1 MLRAKEILQ
10 IDATILAGILI
21 LLTLVFSS
29 NVNLLEE
36 LEKDEAERTF
46 YSEFINTPVAWI
58 YGIGVFFSLS
68 AVVAI
73 AYSLK
78 EEERDEPEREHYSF
92 IFLVTY
98 YLSIFFMVV
107 GFLVFFY
114 AFLQFGRILI
124 NPGG

>member
-29 NVNLLEE
+29 NANLLEE
-36 LEKDEAERTF
+36 LEKDEAKRTF
-46 YSEFINTPVAWI
+46 YSEFVNTPVAWI
-58 YGIGVFFSLS
+58 YGIGMFFSMS
-68 AVVAI
+68 AVFAI
-73 AYSLK
+73 VYSQK
-78 EEERDEPEREHYSF
+78 EEERDKPEGGHYSL
-92 IFLVTY
+92 IFTLTY
-98 YLSIFFMVV
+98 FFSIGFMGI
-107 GFLVFFY
+107 GFLVFLY